1 MSVYPKAL
9 DALEHL
15 TPLVESLARET
26 SRPIGWSGNALV
38 WADPTRLRQV
48 MRNLISNAFRYGGD
62 RVRVEV
68 YQEDP
73 VAQIEVR
80 DSGGPIPDNRVLT
93 MFEPFDHSDDRGRT
107 PNSVGLGLAV
117 ARSLARMMGG
127 DLVYVYE
134 NAESIF
140 RLTLRMPV
148 ESTARLRPGL
158 TAGGF

>member
-1 MSVYPKAL
+1 L

-15 TPLVESLARET
+15 TPLVETLARET
-26 SRPIGWSGNALV
+26 SRPIDWNGNAQV

-62 RVRVEV
+62 PVRVEV
-68 YQEDP
+68 YQEDS

-80 DSGGPIPDNRVLT
+80 DSGGPIPESLVLT
-93 MFEPFDHSDDRGRT
+93 MFEPFDRPDNRGRT

-117 ARSLARMMGG
+117 ARSLARMIGG
-127 DLVYVYE
+127 DLVYIYE
-134 NAESIF
+134 DAESVF

-148 ESTARLRPGL
+148 
-158 TAGGF
+158 